1 MKAFVALSLFVA
13 VASAGVMPPIQPR
26 LPLVPV
32 MPLEELEGRITNGEL
47 AKAGQFPY
55 QVGLSLVFGDKGAW
69 CGGTLISDRWI
80 LTAAHCTDGADGV
93 TAYLGAIDIKD
104 DHEKGQ
110 QRIYTS
116 KSNIV
121 IHEHWDPSTL
131 SNDISLIKLPVVIEF
146 NERIQP
152 ASLPKMDGH
161 YSTYEGDMVWASGWG
176 KDSDSATTVSPLL
189 RYIEVPVLKQ
199 STCRTYYL
207 GVVTDKMI
215 CISGK
220 DGKSTCNGD
229 SGGPLVYKHDG
240 INTVIGATSFGIAL
254 GCEKGWPGVF
264 TRVTSYLDWIA
275 EKSGV
280 VNK

>member
-1 MKAFVALSLFVA
+1 MKVIVALSLLVA
-13 VASAGVMPPIQPR
+13 VASAV
-26 LPLVPV
+26 PLVPL

-47 AKAGQFPY
+47 AKPGQFPY
-55 QVGLSLVFGDKGAW
+55 QVGLSLVFGSSGAW

-93 TAYLGAIDIKD
+93 TVYLGAIDIKD
-104 DHEKGQ
+104 DNEKGQ

-121 IHEHWDPSTL
+121 IHADWDPSTL
-131 SNDISLIKLPVVIEF
+131 SNDISLIKMPVAVEF
-146 NERIQP
+146 NDRIQP
-152 ASLPKMDGH
+152 AALPKMDGH

-176 KDSDSATTVSPLL
+176 KDSDKSTTVSQFL
-189 RYIEVPVLKQ
+189 RYIEVPVMKQ
-199 STCRTYYL
+199 STCKTYYL

-215 CISGK
+215 CISTSGK
-220 DGKSTCNGD
+220 KSTCNGD

-240 INTVIGATSFGIAL
+240 VNTVIGATSFGIAL
-254 GCEKGWPGVF
+254 GCEKGFPGVF
-264 TRVTSYLDWIA
+264 TRVTAYLDWIA

>member
-13 VASAGVMPPIQPR
+13 VASAGVLPPIQQR

-32 MPLEELEGRITNGEL
+32 MPMEELEGRITNGEL

-55 QVGLSLVFGDKGAW
+55 QVGLSLVFGNQGAW

-93 TAYLGAIDIKD
+93 TVYLGAIDIKD

-116 KSNIV
+116 KSNIIV
-121 IHEHWDPSTL
+121 HEHWDPNTL

-152 ASLPKMDGH
+152 AALPKMDGH

-176 KDSDSATTVSPLL
+176 KDSDAATSVSPLL
-189 RYIEVPVLKQ
+189 RYIEVPVMKL
-199 STCRTYYL
+199 STCKTYYL
-207 GVVTDKMI
+207 GMVTEKMI
-215 CISGK
+215 CISSKG
-220 DGKSTCNGD
+220 GKSTCNGD

-240 INTVIGATSFGIAL
+240 VNTVIGATSFGIAL

-264 TRVTSYLDWIA
+264 TRVTSYLDWIE

>member
-1 MKAFVALSLFVA
+1 MKVIVAFSLLVA
-13 VASAGVMPPIQPR
+13 VASATPIEPR
-26 LPLVPV
+26 LPLVPL

-47 AKAGQFPY
+47 AKPGQFPY
-55 QVGLSLVFGDKGAW
+55 QVGLQLVFGNSGAW

-80 LTAAHCTDGADGV
+80 LTAAHCADGADGATV
-93 TAYLGAIDIKD
+93 YLGAIDIKND
-104 DHEKGQ
+104 NEKGQ

-116 KSNIV
+116 KSNFV
-121 IHEHWDPSTL
+121 VHENWDPSTL
-131 SNDISLIKLPVVIEF
+131 SNDIALIKLPVVVDF
-146 NERIQP
+146 TERIQP
-152 ASLPKMDGH
+152 AALPKMDGK

-176 KDSDSATTVSPLL
+176 KDSDKATTVSPLL

-199 STCRTYYL
+199 STCRNYYL
-207 GVVTDKMI
+207 GVVTEKMI

-240 INTVIGATSFGIAL
+240 VNTVIGATSFGIAL